1 MANQTAEIL
10 LAEIIDIKMHQSE
23 MKHWLPITGGFPE
36 SKIWEIPEKA
46 SSTTCQPAKNST
58 DL

>member
-1 MANQTAEIL
+1 
-10 LAEIIDIKMHQSE
+10 